1 MSPINPKSVLRRRR
15 SRNNVTRVARPAHR
29 DALQI
34 AERYFAPTVLLPTIT
49 AAWLVIGNL
58 PAFAAEMDSAEAT
71 AQVSTT
77 FRDAYAG
84 AADAETFPVAA
95 ADGSDLN
102 LEYVAPEATA
112 GPETAV
118 EDLVSV
124 FRTAQLSDPTYLQAQ
139 ANLNA
144 VMENVVQAR
153 GNMYRPV
160 IGIAGAGSKN
170 RQDIEA
176 AFGNSGR
183 SKFKS
188 RSLSINMTQPV
199 FYFDRYLRI
208 DQSDQQVVQ
217 AEVQVSSA
225 LQNLMLQV
233 AQRYF
238 DILGARDN
246 LRFAEAE
253 KRSLKEQLEQTEQRF
268 EVGLT
273 AITDVQEARAGYDRA
288 AADVI
293 VAANEVENAIEALR
307 ESTGVYYDNLEILN
321 EKIPLEV
328 PEPADVDQWSS
339 LAQRQNLDVTAA
351 QIGAEIAEQEIG
363 IQQAGRLP
371 TLDLVGSYGHRRSGG
386 QFGDNTVNAGSI
398 GMELNIPLYSAGQ
411 VSSRSRQARHRHNE
425 ALAQLDGAR
434 RAALRQARQAYL
446 GVVADISSIRAL
458 EQAVVSS
465 KTALESIQAGFEVG
479 TRTAVDVV
487 IAERTLLQSR
497 RDLARARY
505 TYILDVL
512 QLKQAAGTLSP
523 EDLALANEWLEAKST
538 QDANS

>member
-1 MSPINPKSVLRRRR
+1 M
-15 SRNNVTRVARPAHR
+15 
-29 DALQI
+29 
-34 AERYFAPTVLLPTIT
+34 
-49 AAWLVIGNL
+49 
-58 PAFAAEMDSAEAT
+58 
-71 AQVSTT
+71 STT

-95 ADGSDLN
+95 ADSNELD
-102 LEYVAPEATA
+102 LEYIAPEATA

-118 EDLVSV
+118 EDLLSV

-160 IGIAGAGSKN
+160 IGIAGAGSRN
-170 RQDIEA
+170 RDDIEA
-176 AFGNSGR
+176 ARLGSNGR
-183 SKFKS
+183 AKYNS
-188 RSLSINMTQPV
+188 RSLAINVTQPV

-321 EKIPLEV
+321 EEIPLEV

-386 QFGDNTVNAGSI
+386 LFGDNTVNSGNI